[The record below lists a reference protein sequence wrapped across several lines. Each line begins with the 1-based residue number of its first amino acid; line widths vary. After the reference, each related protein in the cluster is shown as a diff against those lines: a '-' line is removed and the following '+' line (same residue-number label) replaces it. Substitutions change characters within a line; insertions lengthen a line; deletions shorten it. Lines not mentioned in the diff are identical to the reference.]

1 MSSSILYEPKS
12 GILRLDDATVLLD
25 CCCTDIDS
33 LTQVKIDAILVSHG
47 TMQMAMNI
55 PLLLL
60 SNKYSSAF
68 YRNLYTQSEGTA
80 AGTVDS
86 GQEVQIFCTWPVAQ
100 MMYASWLTVQSA
112 HFQSHGK
119 PYYYC
124 KDLENDNDN
133 QNQASDQDIQFMDDV
148 DAFHRSNKFLRQ
160 LLSSVRT
167 VKYNESITLF
177 SSSKSVILGTAL
189 RAGHSIG
196 GSMWKLVISDAL
208 MNIDNTQ
215 NGGQQIP
222 IQSSSMITSAN
233 DSVLYMPIINHR
245 KDRHING
252 ADILQKA
259 NVLISGVGCVQIDG
273 SQTVSDGDND
283 VDVISQTVLPRSARD
298 KILFDYVSNTVGAGG
313 DVLIPVEMPR
323 ILELSLLLDTMW
335 SLPQLN
341 QYHDLILCLP
351 QELQQ
356 IFDLVKG
363 MLEWMGDA
371 VISQFEQSRESVYAF
386 KHMKIMNADQFDAY
400 YKQSRAGQ
408 QQQQSMFPTGMQ
420 IQRRFCVLTVS
431 NLMLEGDLSVKLFM
445 QYFYNSSLNLLLF
458 TQQPPINV
466 SSPTLGQSL
475 FEHYIAKLNFQRQS
489 QPLKIDINWT
499 EKQELDEID
508 LATYTQKKQDEQDQK
523 LLDEAVQRRKQQLLN
538 EQLVGED
545 EEEDGDNLMGKS
557 GEKPLNAKAGISAN
571 QLPFQLQLQYKDW
584 DQDADRILF
593 QNRHDWVLKPLVA
606 QKDSFTQSAAMNEDG
621 VIDEGYDDMNDFAI
635 DQEKPVS
642 FPAQINYQLSDE
654 YGEVIDLDHF
664 KKFKE
669 TVDDDGDVMNM
680 ASRKMS
686 VEDSQQLLD
695 ASQSSNMDP
704 WKDLTPKRLNQKRV
718 QISVLCQVK
727 YIDLESVSDPK
738 SMLNVIS
745 HINAKNC
752 VLIEPDQRLI
762 VSSQLK
768 RALIDNMPDMEVHIP
783 DRDQMDLSSDVNVW
797 KIKLTDSLLQSVQM
811 KPLNDMELGYVSGV
825 VQMIDNVPVLDVS
838 PQDVRWMGHQD
849 IPVGDL
855 KLSQLRQK
863 LTTMFN
869 NHQKSA
875 MKQKRRIRCEFDRG
889 NLIIEDLDQ
898 GVQCRVIRDPNGAL
912 IIEGPFSKLFW
923 KVRKVIY
930 SMHAIV

>member
-25 CCCTDIDS
+25 CRCTDIDS
-33 LTQVKIDAILVSHG
+33 LTDVKIDAILVSHG

-60 SNKYSSAF
+60 SNKYSSGF
-68 YRNLYTQSEGTA
+68 YRNLYTQSDATA
-80 AGTVDS
+80 PGSVDS

-112 HFQSHGK
+112 HFQSHGR
-119 PYYYC
+119 PYYFC
-124 KDLENDNDN
+124 KDLEDDNDN
-133 QNQASDQDIQFMDDV
+133 QSQVSDQDQQFMDDV
-148 DAFHRSNKFLRQ
+148 DAFHKSNKFLRQ
-160 LLSSVRT
+160 LTSSVRT
-167 VKYNESITLF
+167 VKYNESLTLF

-208 MNIDNTQ
+208 MNIDSTQ

-222 IQSSSMITSAN
+222 TQSSSMITSAN

-259 NVLISGVGCVQIDG
+259 NVLISGVGCVQIDS
-273 SQTVSDGDND
+273 SQTVSDGDD
-283 VDVISQTVLPRSARD
+283 LDVISQTVLPRSARD
-298 KILFDYVSNTVGAGG
+298 KIVFDYISNTVSAGG

-351 QELQQ
+351 QEMLQV
-356 IFDLVKG
+356 FDLVKG

-386 KHMKIMNADQFDAY
+386 KYMKIMNADQFDSY
-400 YKQSRAGQ
+400 YKQSRAGLQ
-408 QQQQSMFPTGMQ
+408 QQKFYTGMQ
-420 IQRRFCVLTVS
+420 LQRSMCVLTVS

-445 QYFYNSSLNLLLF
+445 QYFYGNSLNLLLF
-458 TQQPPINV
+458 TQQPPSHVN
-466 SSPTLGQSL
+466 SPSLGQSL
-475 FEHYIAKLNFQRQS
+475 FEYYITESTLQLQQ
-489 QPLKIDINWT
+489 QPMRIDINWT

-545 EEEDGDNLMGKS
+545 EEDDGDNLAGDSGDKS
-557 GEKPLNAKAGISAN
+557 LNAKAGISTN
-571 QLPFQLQLQYKDW
+571 QLPFQLQLLFKDW

-606 QKDSFTQSAAMNEDG
+606 QKESFSQGAAMNEDG
-621 VIDEGYDDMNDFAI
+621 VVDEGYDDMNDFAI

-642 FPAQINYQLSDE
+642 FPALINYQLSDE

-669 TVDDDGDVMNM
+669 TVDDDGDAMNM
-680 ASRKMS
+680 AGRKTS
-686 VEDSQQLLD
+686 VDNSQQLVD
-695 ASQSSNMDP
+695 AAQPSNMDP

-718 QISVLCQVK
+718 QISVQCQVK
-727 YIDLESVSDPK
+727 YVDLESVSDPK

-745 HINAKNC
+745 HINAKKC
-752 VLIEPDQRLI
+752 VLIEPDHRLI

-768 RALIDNMPDMEVHIP
+768 RALMDNMPEMEVHLP

-863 LTTMFN
+863 LTAMFN
-869 NHQKSA
+869 TQLKSG
-875 MKQKRRIRCEFDRG
+875 MKQKRRIKCEFDRG